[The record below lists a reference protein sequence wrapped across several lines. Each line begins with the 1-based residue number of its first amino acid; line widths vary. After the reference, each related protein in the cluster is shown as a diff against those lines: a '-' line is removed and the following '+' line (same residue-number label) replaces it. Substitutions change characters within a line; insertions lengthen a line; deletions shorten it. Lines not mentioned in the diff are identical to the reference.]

1 MTNPEEHFTM
11 PGKYYIDKFFEKI
24 NKIVSAPKNINLP
37 IISKKLQN
45 EDYQLKQNY
54 NRMQNK

>member
-1 MTNPEEHFTM
+1 MTNHIEHFTA

-24 NKIVSAPKNINLP
+24 NRIVNTPREKTENKIENHKNPEYKI
-37 IISKKLQN
+37 
-45 EDYQLKQNY
+45 KQNY